1 MKAMKAKQYSGYNV
15 RLHKS
20 EVIQNPI
27 KIRMKN
33 GMFAIKGHG
42 SDGTT
47 IHRFLGKNPNL

>member
-1 MKAMKAKQYSGYNV
+1 MKAKQYSGYNV